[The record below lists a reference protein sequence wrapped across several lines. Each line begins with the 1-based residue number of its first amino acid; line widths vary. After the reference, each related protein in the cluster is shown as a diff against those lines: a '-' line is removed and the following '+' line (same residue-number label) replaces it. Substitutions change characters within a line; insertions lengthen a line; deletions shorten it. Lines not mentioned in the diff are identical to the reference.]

1 MHIFHV
7 NLVGLTAQNGLK
19 ALLSLGFV
27 LAAIVLRI
35 LLRALAR
42 RGLKLVLRDEAAR
55 RHQLRFWLE
64 QGLNLTF
71 ALAVTLGLL
80 GIWFDDPVRLA
91 TAFGLISAGLA
102 FALQR
107 VITAFAGYIVI
118 LRGNNFTVGDRISM
132 GGVRGDVLALGFMQT
147 TLMEMGIPTGGDAG
161 PVVWVKSRQF
171 TGRIVTVSNAKI
183 FDEPVYNYTRDFPY
197 IWEEISLPIGY
208 DDDRR
213 RAEEVMLAAARRHAL
228 DPRTITEEAERGLL
242 RRFELRRPDFEPKV
256 YYRLTGNWLELTV
269 RFVFKDHGL
278 RSVKDLMARDIL
290 AGFDEAGI
298 VPATAAYR
306 ISGLPPVD
314 LRERRS
320 PGLGDGGLGDG
331 AGSRGGRGGTVP
343 G

>member
-1 MHIFHV
+1 MEIPHI

-19 ALLSLGFV
+19 LLFSIGFL
-27 LAAIVLRI
+27 LAAV
-35 LLRALAR
+35 LLRALVRALLR
-42 RGLKLVLRDEAAR
+42 RGLKLVLRDSAAQ
-55 RHQLRFWLE
+55 RHQLRFWLD
-64 QGLNLTF
+64 QGLNLLF
-71 ALAVTLGLL
+71 ALVVTVGLL
-80 GIWFDDPVRLA
+80 GVWFDDPVRLA
-91 TAFGLISAGLA
+91 TALGLISAGLA

-161 PVVWVKSRQF
+161 PIVWVKSRQF

-208 DDDRR
+208 GDDRR
-213 RAEEVMLAAARRHAL
+213 RAEEIMLAAARRHAL
-228 DPRTITEEAERGLL
+228 DPNTITEEAERGLL
-242 RRFELRRPDFEPKV
+242 RRFDLRRPDFEPKV
-256 YYRLTGNWLELTV
+256 YYRLTGNWLEMTV

-298 VPATAAYR
+298 VPAPSAYR
-306 ISGLPPVD
+306 ISGLPPVE
-314 LRERRS
+314 LRGRHVPGFGDED
-320 PGLGDGGLGDG
+320 GLGREQERTV
-331 AGSRGGRGGTVP
+331 RG
-343 G
+343 

>member
-1 MHIFHV
+1 MNLPHID
-7 NLVGLTAQNGLK
+7 LVGLSAQNGLK
-19 ALLSLGFV
+19 LLVSLGFL
-27 LAAIVLRI
+27 LAALGVRALLRRVAGAVLRGGGG
-35 LLRALAR
+35 R
-42 RGLKLVLRDEAAR
+42 RREA
-55 RHQLRFWLE
+55 RFWVE
-64 QGLNLTF
+64 QGLNLLF
-71 ALAVTLGLL
+71 AVVVALGLL
-80 GIWFDDPVRLA
+80 SIWFDDPARLA
-91 TAFGLISAGLA
+91 TAFGLFSAGVA

-107 VITAFAGYIVI
+107 VITALAGYIVI
-118 LRGNNFTVGDRISM
+118 LRGNTFTVGDRISM

-208 DDDRR
+208 GDDRR

-228 DPRTITEEAERGLL
+228 DPRTITDEAERGLL
-242 RRFELRRPDFEPKV
+242 RRFDLRRPDFEPKV
-256 YYRLTGNWLELTV
+256 YYRLTSNWLELTV

-278 RSVKDLMARDIL
+278 RSVKDAMARDIL

-306 ISGLPPVD
+306 ISGLPPVE
-314 LRERRS
+314 LRERRV
-320 PGLGDGGLGDG
+320 PGLGDGALGDG
-331 AGSRGGRGGTVP
+331 AGPNAGPGEAVP

>member
-1 MHIFHV
+1 MNLSHID
-7 NLVGLTAQNGLK
+7 LVGLSAQNGLK
-19 ALLSLGFV
+19 LLGSLGFL
-27 LAAIVLRI
+27 LAAIGVRA
-35 LLRALAR
+35 LLRQVAR
-42 RGLKLVLRDEAAR
+42 LVSRVVQGGAAVR
-55 RHQLRFWLE
+55 RETRFWVD
-64 QGLNLTF
+64 QGLNLLF

-80 GIWFDDPVRLA
+80 SIWFDDPVRLS
-91 TAFGLISAGLA
+91 TALGLVSAGVA

-183 FDEPVYNYTRDFPY
+183 FDQPVYNYTRDFPY

-208 DDDRR
+208 GDDRH
-213 RAEEVMLAAARRHAL
+213 RAEEIMLAAAQRHSL
-228 DPRTITEEAERGLL
+228 DPRTISEEAERGLL
-242 RRFELRRPDFEPKV
+242 RRFDLRRPDFEPKV
-256 YYRLTGNWLELTV
+256 YYRLTSNWLELTV

-306 ISGLPPVD
+306 ISGLPPVE
-314 LRERRS
+314 LRDGRT
-320 PGLGDGGLGDG
+320 PGPG
-331 AGSRGGRGGTVP
+331 A
-343 G
+343 